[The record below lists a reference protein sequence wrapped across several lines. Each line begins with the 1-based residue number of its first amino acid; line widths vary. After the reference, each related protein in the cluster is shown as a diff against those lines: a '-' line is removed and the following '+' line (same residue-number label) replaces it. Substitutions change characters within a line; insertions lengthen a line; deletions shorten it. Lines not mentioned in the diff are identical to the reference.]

1 MDKLDKYHQECDKS
15 KIYGVDEYYDY
26 TLCHYQTLPMIYKAM
41 KELQEENAK
50 LKAKFD
56 DFHKFLVLNDKIP
69 PPPPPEPIKVGQT
82 VMIQPVPTQ
91 SVEQSKTSPVQPK
104 PPTIAPKPVLTRE
117 KKLINLNF

>member
-1 MDKLDKYHQECDKS
+1 MEKLHKYHFDCRHSTNEELQE
-15 KIYGVDEYYDY
+15 Y
-26 TLCHYQTLPMIYKAM
+26 TLSFNETMPMLYKAM

-82 VMIQPVPTQ
+82 VMIQPVP
-91 SVEQSKTSPVQPK
+91 VQPK